1 MWRST
6 FQNGAAQL
14 RFVTEIALKSPF
26 LFVNRSPIR
35 CSFLAGA
42 RTILTSSSTRPQPY
56 VMLPIRQQP
65 SDNRQF
71 PCSKKSHF
79 QSEAKC
85 EAVDMK
91 MIFNYDA
98 NKTHFHNKGFALSLV
113 LKVRFFGTRK
123 WSIAVHILSYFP
135 TFTIWTLQIWAR
147 NLQQSKKTFQL
158 RSSAVISF
166 SIAHSV
172 ILYFNSWENWFSK
185 PKKKKQIK
193 TPKMEKT
200 ELQFLLGAAR
210 PYVFFCVNFSIM
222 EWIISAF
229 PSVRHAHTNLKKI

>member
-42 RTILTSSSTRPQPY
+42 RTILTSSSMRPQPY

-91 MIFNYDA
+91 MIFNYAA

-147 NLQQSKKTFQL
+147 NLQQSKQTFQL

-185 PKKKKQIK
+185 PKKKNKLRHQRWK
-193 TPKMEKT
+193 KRSYSFYW
-200 ELQFLLGAAR
+200 ELPDRTSSFVLIFQ
-210 PYVFFCVNFSIM
+210 
-222 EWIISAF
+222 
-229 PSVRHAHTNLKKI
+229 

>member
-1 MWRST
+1 
-6 FQNGAAQL
+6 
-14 RFVTEIALKSPF
+14 
-26 LFVNRSPIR
+26 
-35 CSFLAGA
+35 
-42 RTILTSSSTRPQPY
+42 
-56 VMLPIRQQP
+56 
-65 SDNRQF
+65 
-71 PCSKKSHF
+71 
-79 QSEAKC
+79 
-85 EAVDMK
+85 MK

-147 NLQQSKKTFQL
+147 NLQQSKQTFQL

-185 PKKKKQIK
+185 PKKKKKIK